1 MEKDGALRGDKQVPA
16 KWVQAR
22 AEQNEREEELS
33 NTWLQIRAQLEL
45 SKEEKAV
52 QRGEVPPP
60 SKSD

>member
-1 MEKDGALRGDKQVPA
+1 MRGDKQVPA